1 MKFKI
6 HKITTL
12 LIVTFVI
19 TTSACGQQRG
29 REQKP
34 PQLPSTKQIEEMV
47 SDLADEIL
55 LSENQEE
62 QILKLY
68 KSHFK
73 EIESKTK
80 SGRPNKSE
88 MEDLKNDFEA
98 DVKANL
104 TVDQVKLYET
114 YLKNNSRKSRPQR
127 Q

>member
-1 MKFKI
+1 
-6 HKITTL
+6 
-12 LIVTFVI
+12 
-19 TTSACGQQRG
+19 
-29 REQKP
+29 
-34 PQLPSTKQIEEMV
+34 MV

-80 SGRPNKSE
+80 SGRPNKNE

-98 DVKANL
+98 DVKATL